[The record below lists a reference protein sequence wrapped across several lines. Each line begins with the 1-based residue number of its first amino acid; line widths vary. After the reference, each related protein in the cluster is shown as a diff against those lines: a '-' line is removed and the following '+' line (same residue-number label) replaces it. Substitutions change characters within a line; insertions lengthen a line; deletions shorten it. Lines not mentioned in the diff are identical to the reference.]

1 MPSNRK
7 VVFANGEYYHVFNR
21 GVEKRPTFL
30 NKYEFGRAID
40 SLSFYRFGDLPF
52 RYSKYLNL
60 DKDKKAALLKDLDDS
75 KLQVE
80 IIAFCLMDNHFHLL
94 LKQLKDN
101 GIVKFMAKFTNSY
114 TKYFNT
120 KHQRVGPLFQGV
132 FKAVYVHSDEQLLH
146 LSRYIHLNP
155 ILGFRVKASELTDY
169 LWSSYPE
176 YLDKSGSSSNMINQS
191 EILKFFK
198 GPAEY
203 EQFVLDQADYLLKYN
218 KIDYLTIDKGEV

>member
-7 VVFANGEYYHVFNR
+7 VVFGNGEYYHVFNR

-30 NKYEFGRAID
+30 NKYEFLRAID

-52 RYSKYLNL
+52 QYSKYLNL
-60 DKDKKAALLKDLDDS
+60 DKDKKAALLKDLDES

-80 IIAFCLMDNHFHLL
+80 IIAFCLMGNHFHLL

-132 FKAVYVHSDEQLLH
+132 FKAVHVSSDEQLLH
-146 LSRYIHLNP
+146 LSRYVHLNP
-155 ILGFRVKASELTDY
+155 VLGFRVQVEELTDY

-176 YLDKSGSSSNMINQS
+176 YLDKTGSNMINQS
-191 EILKFFK
+191 EVLKFFK
-198 GPAEY
+198 SPAEY
-203 EQFVLDQADYLLKYN
+203 EQFVLDHADYLLKYN